1 MTTANWKP
9 MHMFVSVNN
18 GERGVFDWT
27 VSGCKLT
34 TIKGNQY
41 LEKKIWLRA
50 NTFAIRNSKPK
61 TPNQKHTNKAHITL
75 VHIYIHTW
83 PHTHKNS
90 NTQTHGQTTI
100 NTHTR
105 HNQERDRKRKRK
117 FESEKLGGTIQ
128 YCNLKT

>member
-41 LEKKIWLRA
+41 LEKKNGSEPIPSQYKTV
-50 NTFAIRNSKPK
+50 NPKPQIK
-61 TPNQKHTNKAHITL
+61 NIQTKHTLHLFTST
-75 VHIYIHTW
+75 YIHSHI
-83 PHTHKNS
+83 P
-90 NTQTHGQTTI
+90 
-100 NTHTR
+100 TR
-105 HNQERDRKRKRK
+105 IAIPKPTAKQP
-117 FESEKLGGTIQ
+117 
-128 YCNLKT
+128 